1 MIFFLVTSIED
12 IFRPTSTS
20 RTSTST
26 HWSMSSTT
34 RSTSQST
41 TRSTSPWTWPS
52 TSTQES
58 SPSTTRSTISWT
70 WPSLSTGESSSSF
83 SSSTTQRPP
92 LGLTTWS
99 FDFVDY
105 QIGDE
110 VIYDGV
116 KYRCVAPHRSYP
128 GAEPGI
134 LTWAWWQ
141 PIEEEE
147 ENSAE

>member
-1 MIFFLVTSIED
+1 MIIAD
-12 IFRPTSTS
+12 IFRSTSTT

-41 TRSTSPWTWPS
+41 WSSTTRSTSQWTWPS

-58 SPSTTRSTISWT
+58 VPSTTRSTIPWT
-70 WPSLSTGESSSSF
+70 WPSLSTRDSSS

-99 FDFVDY
+99 FDFVEY

-128 GAEPGI
+128 GAEPGV

-141 PIEEEE
+141 PIEEEA